1 MGFLGQLRILLGVV
15 TVVILGLLSLR
26 SDAAQEVRVALV
38 IGNTD
43 YANTRDLPNAVRDAA
58 LVGTTLTKV
67 GFSVTPLTNLS
78 QADMTTAL
86 RNFLR
91 TAATADVALV
101 YYAGHGIEVD
111 GVNYLVP
118 VDAQLG
124 SPDEVR
130 FGTIPLDLVMNA
142 VQKARRLKL
151 VVLDSCRDNP
161 FKPKWDTTATPGGS
175 RSTTGG
181 RGLAPI
187 QEPPSDTLVAYA
199 ARAGS
204 TAADG
209 NENDN
214 SPFAKALTRRMA
226 EPGAEVSIVF
236 RRVRD
241 DVLAETGNTQEPFTY
256 GSLSGQEFYFV
267 PKGARLAAG
276 PDPAAGKKPG
286 ESFRDCPDC
295 PEMVVVPPGSFM
307 MGSPETEA
315 GRDKDEGPQ
324 RRVTITKAFAVGRLE
339 ITQAQYAAFATAT
352 GRDTPSSCFVW
363 SGSEWKSDGNRNWR
377 NPGFSQTDAHPVVC
391 VSWEEAQA
399 YVQWLSAQTGRR
411 YRLLSEAEWEYAARA
426 GTTTPFIWGNDPNAG
441 CAQANSADKAS
452 RRWWAN
458 WMLSLKDFLNPP
470 CDDGAI
476 LTAPAGRYAR
486 NKFGLRDMIGNA
498 TEWTEDCYNETY
510 TGAPTDGS
518 PWRTGDCGFRV
529 TRGGSWVDLPQSL
542 RSAFRNG
549 FNPAGGDNSIG
560 FRVAR
565 TL

>member
-118 VDAQLG
+118 VDALLG

-214 SPFAKALTRRMA
+214 SPFARALTRRMA

-241 DVLAETGNTQEPFTY
+241 DVLAATGNKQEPFTY

-295 PEMVVVPPGSFM
+295 PEMVVVPPGRFT

-315 GRDKDEGPQ
+315 GRDKD
-324 RRVTITKAFAVGRLE
+324 
-339 ITQAQYAAFATAT
+339 
-352 GRDTPSSCFVW
+352 
-363 SGSEWKSDGNRNWR
+363 
-377 NPGFSQTDAHPVVC
+377 
-391 VSWEEAQA
+391 
-399 YVQWLSAQTGRR
+399 
-411 YRLLSEAEWEYAARA
+411 
-426 GTTTPFIWGNDPNAG
+426 
-441 CAQANSADKAS
+441 
-452 RRWWAN
+452 
-458 WMLSLKDFLNPP
+458 
-470 CDDGAI
+470 
-476 LTAPAGRYAR
+476 
-486 NKFGLRDMIGNA
+486 
-498 TEWTEDCYNETY
+498 
-510 TGAPTDGS
+510 
-518 PWRTGDCGFRV
+518 
-529 TRGGSWVDLPQSL
+529 
-542 RSAFRNG
+542 
-549 FNPAGGDNSIG
+549 
-560 FRVAR
+560 
-565 TL
+565 

>member
-118 VDAQLG
+118 VDALLG

-276 PDPAAGKKPG
+276 PDPAAAKKPG

-315 GRDKDEGPQ
+315 GREKDEGPQ

-339 ITQAQYAAFATAT
+339 ITRAQYAAFATAT
-352 GRDTPSSCFVW
+352 GRDTPSSCYVL
-363 SGSEWKSDGNRNWR
+363 SGSEVISDGNSNWR
-377 NPGFSQTDAHPVVC
+377 TPSFSQTDAHPVVC
-391 VSWEEAQA
+391 VNWEEAQA

-426 GTTTPFIWGNDPNAG
+426 GTTTPFIWGDDPNAG
-441 CAQANSADKAS
+441 CAQANGADKTAQGQLPS
-452 RRWWAN
+452 GFAY
-458 WMLSLKDFLNPP
+458 ST
-470 CDDGAI
+470 CDDGAVY
-476 LTAPAGRYAR
+476 TAPAGRYAP

-498 TEWTEDCYNETY
+498 WEWTEDCYNQTY

-518 PWRTGDCGFRV
+518 PWRTGDCGRRV
-529 TRGGSWVDLPQSL
+529 LRGGSWFISPLYL
-542 RSAFRNG
+542 RSAFRSRIDPSVRSNG
-549 FNPAGGDNSIG
+549 GG